1 MIKDNVPF
9 FLNGGISIDDR
20 GILKYINDLQLNEYK
35 RFYVVENHEKG
46 FIRAWHGHLIEAKAF
61 IPIKGSILVG
71 AVPIDNEENPSK
83 EARVE
88 RYVISEQKPGALII
102 PPRFANGFKTLS
114 DNSIVLILSTSKLED
129 SLADDFRY
137 PFDYWN
143 PWEIEKR

>member
-1 MIKDNVPF
+1 MNKNTSPF
-9 FLNGGISIDDR
+9 FLSGGISIDDR
-20 GILKYINDLQLNEYK
+20 GILKYINDLQLNEFK
-35 RFYVVENHEKG
+35 RFYIVENHEKG

-71 AVPIDNEENPSK
+71 AVPIDDEKKPNK
-83 EARVE
+83 EATVE
-88 RYVISEQKPGALII
+88 RFIISEHKPGALII

-114 DNSIVLILSTSKLED
+114 DNSIVLILSTSTLEA